1 MFQRQQVRCGAVQVR
16 GGHRLPYF
24 ALIAAGLFALD
35 DARAV
40 VSFSTAISDPAA
52 QATPYYS
59 SISSAI
65 DASLG
70 SWSSYLSGS
79 AALSIEVEI
88 TSSVPRA
95 ASASVTSGFV
105 ESRGGFNVF
114 EQGAAFEI
122 RTGIDPNGSAPDVR
136 LQINPGYLSDELWF
150 DPDPFSRT
158 AAIEPDRTD
167 AVSVFLHELGHAFA
181 FNGWGDL
188 ITGALPADYEST
200 WDMLTVFDGSGL
212 FFQGPAAIQAYG
224 GPVPITTGNNF
235 HIGNAAGRG
244 SDLVPDLMNGV
255 RLFRGTRYSIS
266 PLDLAMMQDMGVE
279 LAPGVLVVPEPEIYL
294 LMLPSL
300 GLLALVVGRRARA
313 KRCRRLVRSFDAM
326 CHMIGPNALCSAEM
340 PSGQRD
346 T

>member
-1 MFQRQQVRCGAVQVR
+1 MSGSSGDVSATTGELR
-16 GGHRLPYF
+16 GGSSTCGQAASSL
-24 ALIAAGLFALD
+24 ALITAGLFALG

-95 ASASVTSGFV
+95 ASGSVTSGFV

-136 LQINPGYLSDELWF
+136 IQLNPGYLSDELWF
-150 DPDPFSRT
+150 DPDPLSRT
-158 AAIEPDRTD
+158 AAIAPDRTD

-188 ITGALPADYEST
+188 TTGALPADYEST
-200 WDMLTVFDGSGL
+200 WDMLTVFDGSRL

-224 GPVPITTGNNF
+224 GPRTD
-235 HIGNAAGRG
+235 H
-244 SDLVPDLMNGV
+244 
-255 RLFRGTRYSIS
+255 
-266 PLDLAMMQDMGVE
+266 
-279 LAPGVLVVPEPEIYL
+279 
-294 LMLPSL
+294 
-300 GLLALVVGRRARA
+300 
-313 KRCRRLVRSFDAM
+313 
-326 CHMIGPNALCSAEM
+326 H
-340 PSGQRD
+340 GQQFPYR
-346 T
+346 

>member
-1 MFQRQQVRCGAVQVR
+1 MFQRQRVSCGTVQAGV
-16 GGHRLPYF
+16 GHRLLYL
-24 ALIAAGLFALD
+24 AVITAGLFALD

-52 QATPYYS
+52 QARPYYS
-59 SISSAI
+59 RISSAL
-65 DASLG
+65 DASMG

-95 ASASVTSGFV
+95 ASGSVTSGFV

-122 RTGIDPNGSAPDVR
+122 RTVMDLNGSAPDVR
-136 LQINPGYLSDELWF
+136 IQINPGYLSNELWF
-150 DPDPFSRT
+150 DPDPLSRT
-158 AAIEPDRTD
+158 AAIAPDRTD

-188 ITGALPADYEST
+188 TTGALQGDYEST
-200 WDMLTVFDGSGL
+200 WDMLTVFDGNAL
-212 FFQGPAAIQAYG
+212 FFQGPTATRAYG
-224 GPVPITTGNNF
+224 GPIPITMGNNF

-244 SDLVPDLMNGV
+244 ADLVPDLMNGV
-255 RLFRGTRYSIS
+255 GLFRGTRYFVS

-279 LAPGVLVVPEPEIYL
+279 LAPGALVVPEPEIYL
-294 LMLPSL
+294 LMLSSL
-300 GLLALVVGRRARA
+300 GLLALVAGRTAR
-313 KRCRRLVRSFDAM
+313 RNQRGRS
-326 CHMIGPNALCSAEM
+326 
-340 PSGQRD
+340 
-346 T
+346 